1 MPALSRNANLQ
12 LEKLVGRQSLHVSV
26 PRDVTGKDF
35 ARLGASIIDVI
46 KGHTGCSCLSGVI
59 DVIVTGDF
67 TNAINVDLG

>member
-26 PRDVTGKDF
+26 PRDVTDKDF
-35 ARLGASIIDVI
+35 GRLGKSIIDVI